1 MLAALKMAVDD
12 INSGRYLRLSADA
25 LLPNTKILVSVR
37 TSPPTYTDTVLTVN
51 NIITTAFNGTGIDVA
66 IGDLQDVVTE
76 NIASI
81 FQEANIAQVAYN
93 PGIQYLYLLVPISA
107 LLNNI
112 SQNFDLIGAQ
122 TSHND
127 IYYDMVCIAP
137 STSFEGKVIAD
148 LLTYTFMWARVA
160 VVYTSD
166 DLDLSDLFFEF
177 TERAKT
183 NNITILESLP
193 YSKAT
198 TDFSSLIIKALP
210 MEPQI
215 ILLIMKPENG
225 APFLEQAYSLGLITL
240 GVTVLG
246 TSFTSDPG
254 IYSSFS
260 PSAPIKSIL
269 KGYIGV
275 SEQM

>member
-1 MLAALKMAVDD
+1 
-12 INSGRYLRLSADA
+12 
-25 LLPNTKILVSVR
+25 
-37 TSPPTYTDTVLTVN
+37 
-51 NIITTAFNGTGIDVA
+51 
-66 IGDLQDVVTE
+66 
-76 NIASI
+76 
-81 FQEANIAQVAYN
+81 
-93 PGIQYLYLLVPISA
+93 
-107 LLNNI
+107 
-112 SQNFDLIGAQ
+112 
-122 TSHND
+122 
-127 IYYDMVCIAP
+127 MVCIAP

-148 LLTYTFMWARVA
+148 LLTYTFKWSRVT

-215 ILLIMKPENG
+215 ILLMMKPENG

-246 TSFTSDPG
+246 TSFTSDPV